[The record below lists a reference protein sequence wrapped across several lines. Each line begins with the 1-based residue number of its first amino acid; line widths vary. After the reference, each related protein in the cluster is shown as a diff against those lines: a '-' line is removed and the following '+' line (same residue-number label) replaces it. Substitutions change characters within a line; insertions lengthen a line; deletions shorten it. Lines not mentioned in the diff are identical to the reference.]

1 MQSSVALKV
10 VCSRSFLDLYVIPEI
25 DFNFEQVILSPYTR
39 YLTSQDPLLIVTLT
53 YSHLS

>member
-10 VCSRSFLDLYVIPEI
+10 VCSRSFLDLYVIPKI

-53 YSHLS
+53 HSHLS